1 MSKQVTSP
9 TSSAMRRVRCVKSDE
24 NLRVEVMDLDTPGS
38 RRVVSYPGVDLFL
51 VAGELEPAP
60 SWWMLDLHKR
70 RTSADTIETYRKGLE
85 LWLGALHQNGIA
97 WHEATSRT
105 AQAFIDALVRRG
117 NAENTVT
124 LRMAAVLAFYRWAF
138 HQGLLGC
145 QPFTKDSLAI
155 PKGKTKS
162 VESHPK
168 EEFAR
173 IVAKLLTASPGA
185 RRRDELIFE
194 CGRYMGLRRK
204 EILGLKVAEFHS
216 LDPRNPLNVI
226 WTDPAYTKGRKTRA
240 VLVPRMLVVR
250 IQNYIRVYREA
261 LVAECRKKSPGWTAP
276 PNLFLTERGT
286 PVTEDYI
293 SDTWGRCA
301 KAAGIKSRFH
311 NNRSSFA
318 THVADVAAELGQLP
332 LPVVKDLLGHA
343 NQATSERYVQY
354 SELRDRLLMNANI
367 INDNYEQET
376 AS

>member
-1 MSKQVTSP
+1 MGNQPMGS
-9 TSSAMRRVRCVKSDE
+9 SSAMRRVRCVKSDE
-24 NLRVEVMDLDTPGS
+24 NLRVEVMDLDAPGK

-70 RTSADTIETYRKGLE
+70 RTSADTIETYRKGVE

-97 WHEATSRT
+97 WHEATART

-117 NAENTVT
+117 NAENTVA

-138 HQGLLGC
+138 NQGFLRSL
-145 QPFTKDSLAI
+145 PFTKDSLTI

-162 VESHPK
+162 VVAHPK

-173 IVAKLLTASPGA
+173 IAAALPTVSPGA
-185 RRRDELIFE
+185 RRRDELVFE

-204 EILGLKVAEFHS
+204 EIIGLKAAEFLA
-216 LDPRNPLNVI
+216 LDPCNQLNVI

-240 VLVPRMLVVR
+240 VLVPRLLAVR
-250 IQNYIRVYREA
+250 IQNYVRAYRDV
-261 LVAECRKKSPGWTAP
+261 LVAEMRKQSPRWAPP

-286 PVTEDYI
+286 PITEDYV

-311 NNRSSFA
+311 NNRASFA

-332 LPVVKDLLGHA
+332 LPLVKDLLGHA
-343 NQATSERYVQY
+343 SQATSERYVHY
-354 SELRDRLLMNANI
+354 SELRDRLLVSAHVV
-367 INDNYEQET
+367 NDGYELET
-376 AS
+376 SP